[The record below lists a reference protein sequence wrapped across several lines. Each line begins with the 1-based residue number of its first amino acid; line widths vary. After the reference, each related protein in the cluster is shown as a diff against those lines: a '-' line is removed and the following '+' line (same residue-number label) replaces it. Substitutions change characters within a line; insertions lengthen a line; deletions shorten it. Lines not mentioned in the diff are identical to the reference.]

1 MSNPAGVFP
10 AGFDVSDRP
19 HWWSLS
25 CSTLRRIWPSEAL
38 QVDLSVYRFGAA
50 RVLHGL
56 DLYSVG
62 YTGKPDE
69 LLFIYPP
76 FAALFFIPLTFVGE
90 HSMDILSLL
99 AICALLTYVVQ
110 RSLKCLG
117 LNAARGLW
125 SLTALLVAV
134 CAWLEPVRLT
144 ARLGQINLMLLAV
157 VVADLLGLG
166 KRKWAGA
173 GIGG

>member
-1 MSNPAGVFP
+1 M
-10 AGFDVSDRP
+10 
-19 HWWSLS
+19 
-25 CSTLRRIWPSEAL
+25 
-38 QVDLSVYRFGAA
+38 
-50 RVLHGL
+50 
-56 DLYSVG
+56 
-62 YTGKPDE
+62 
-69 LLFIYPP
+69 
-76 FAALFFIPLTFVGE
+76 
-90 HSMDILSLL
+90 
-99 AICALLTYVVQ
+99 LTYVVQ

-117 LNAARGLW
+117 FNAARGLW

>member
-76 FAALFFIPLTFVGE
+76 FAALFFIPLT
-90 HSMDILSLL
+90 S
-99 AICALLTYVVQ
+99 T
-110 RSLKCLG
+110 RSTSSRCSRS
-117 LNAARGLW
+117 AP
-125 SLTALLVAV
+125 
-134 CAWLEPVRLT
+134 C
-144 ARLGQINLMLLAV
+144 
-157 VVADLLGLG
+157 
-166 KRKWAGA
+166 
-173 GIGG
+173 